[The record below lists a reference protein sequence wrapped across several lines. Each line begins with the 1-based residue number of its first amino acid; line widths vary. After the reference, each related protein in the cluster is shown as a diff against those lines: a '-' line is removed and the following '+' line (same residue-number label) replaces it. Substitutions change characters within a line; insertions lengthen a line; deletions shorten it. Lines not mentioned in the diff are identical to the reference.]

1 MKANVFRHRQAT
13 RGLILTLILAAALL
27 LGPRVQAAETL
38 PANLAAP
45 SNLVV
50 YEQGS
55 GNKTMMLKYV
65 ADPEFVKF
73 YENTRSIWAGPN
85 GPDDISSD
93 RYYWNAY
100 GRGIYYSDFNIQV
113 DYRLDSGAW
122 QYNSSWDTDIW
133 PDNMGNGY
141 SNGFDGE
148 YGQNGSQ
155 TSYCRL
161 FRGGYVNRAGTID
174 AQVRDAYLEKSDG
187 ADTYYQFGTDNHTL
201 EFRCRYIV
209 EIKKGGYYDGYETN
223 ETTEYIRSDWS
234 ETASYGKNGSQ
245 PNYTR
250 PSNLEAPSIRDLK
263 VIPRGGYSGAP
274 AIEFYTETPSS
285 VLIASNIPASIGSAS
300 TRLEVEASLDGNS
313 WVDMTTESIDRRLN
327 RYDVWELW
335 NALNPDQPNGTVFDW
350 DGSTVYL
357 RTRYDYS
364 AWINYNDYEVKSPY
378 SNTVNITVPEVEKYA
393 VNITYE
399 TLENAS
405 YDDPRK
411 SFNITEGN
419 SLGYFNCDPIE
430 GCHVE
435 KVTVNGS
442 VMYDIADAA
451 THDLLNWYRY
461 SGYEEFSFK
470 SPDDTAS
477 KNLNIQI
484 TYGGTPTAQY
494 PITVTSGEGGSIY
507 PAGDSNNVVQVYHGN
522 DKRFSISPYGGHEI
536 DQVKIDGTV
545 NEQAKTDGEYTFE
558 NVIGPHSID
567 ATFNRVAWSVSCSG
581 SRNGQVSVTSPENFN
596 GWAPIGSSVTVYF
609 KADSSE
615 TDPTQNYAIERIT
628 VDNVDIPVGDVSN
641 DGIEG
646 SYTIDNISGNHSI
659 HVTFSETPVVRH
671 TITATSSEGG
681 TISPEG
687 AVHVEEGASRQFS
700 FYPSEGYMVDT
711 VTVDGQPVSNLI
723 GDYYIFQNVMS
734 EHSIHVSFKVR
745 PVPYHIT
752 VNKHGGDLNTVNP
765 SGRIEVMGGSSQ
777 TFEFIAHTGYELE
790 KVLVDGQ
797 PVTIQNN
804 RYEFQNVAA
813 NHTLDVYF
821 KVISHKVRFVDWDGT
836 VLKEETVEHGQ
847 KAMPPADPVRE
858 GHVFTGWDG
867 SYNEVSTE
875 TIVTA
880 QYKPNQY
887 RVIFKGWDGAT
898 LKTETVD
905 YGAAATAP
913 EPTARAGYTF
923 SHWSADFSDVR
934 QDITVIAV
942 YTINQYTVTFVD
954 HDRTV
959 LKTET
964 VAHGQ
969 AATPPADPTR
979 EGFTFIGW
987 DKSAAYGHVTR
998 DMEVMAEY
1006 VEGEA
1011 VVHTVTATAHGGYG
1025 TLSPIGGITVQE
1037 GSGLTVHIYPGEFGK
1052 LDRLEVD
1059 GEVVDAVDSYT
1070 FEAIAE
1076 DHTIDA
1082 YFVPTATISL
1092 PENPEGGSVTG
1103 SYGPGGVYIIVV
1115 NPDPGYELEQLLVNG
1130 EDVTS
1135 RVIDGTYTIDP
1146 ADGDAEVVARFRP
1159 IAAPPVDNPPV
1170 NNPPVDDPPAD
1181 SAQQPGTVVL
1191 PNTAQTMAETQVTTA
1206 YVSKTASVNPATGLN
1221 TAAQATLHS
1230 KAQGYPLMKYLIGAL
1245 CLLTGLAV
1253 IFLAIRDQ

>member
-836 VLKEETVEHGQ
+836 VLKEETV
-847 KAMPPADPVRE
+847 
-858 GHVFTGWDG
+858 
-867 SYNEVSTE
+867 
-875 TIVTA
+875 
-880 QYKPNQY
+880 
-887 RVIFKGWDGAT
+887 
-898 LKTETVD
+898 
-905 YGAAATAP
+905 
-913 EPTARAGYTF
+913 
-923 SHWSADFSDVR
+923 
-934 QDITVIAV
+934 
-942 YTINQYTVTFVD
+942 
-954 HDRTV
+954 
-959 LKTET
+959 
-964 VAHGQ
+964 AHGQ